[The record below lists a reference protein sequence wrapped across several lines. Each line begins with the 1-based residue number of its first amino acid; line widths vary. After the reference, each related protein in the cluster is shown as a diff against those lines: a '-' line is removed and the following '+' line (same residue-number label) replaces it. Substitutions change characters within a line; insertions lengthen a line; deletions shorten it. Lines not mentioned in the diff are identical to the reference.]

1 MKKLDLSIGI
11 LAWKNIKT
19 LEKTLDTFLDNGLFD
34 IVEDITIFFQEIS
47 KEDIAL
53 AKKYNIKYIGNP
65 KNIGIA
71 NGFIS

>member
-19 LEKTLDTFLDNGLFD
+19 LGKTLDTFLDNGLLD

-53 AKKYNIKYIGNP
+53 AKK
-65 KNIGIA
+65 
-71 NGFIS
+71 

>member
-19 LEKTLDTFLDNGLFD
+19 LGKTLDTFLDNGLLD

-47 KEDIAL
+47 IVPFVTID
-53 AKKYNIKYIGNP
+53 GT
-65 KNIGIA
+65 
-71 NGFIS
+71 FVQF

>member
-47 KEDIAL
+47 IVPFVTIE
-53 AKKYNIKYIGNP
+53 GT
-65 KNIGIA
+65 
-71 NGFIS
+71 FVQF

>member
-53 AKKYNIKYIGNP
+53 IL
-65 KNIGIA
+65 
-71 NGFIS
+71 

>member
-47 KEDIAL
+47 KEDIEIINL
-53 AKKYNIKYIGNP
+53 RKDIY
-65 KNIGIA
+65 KNIYYY
-71 NGFIS
+71 